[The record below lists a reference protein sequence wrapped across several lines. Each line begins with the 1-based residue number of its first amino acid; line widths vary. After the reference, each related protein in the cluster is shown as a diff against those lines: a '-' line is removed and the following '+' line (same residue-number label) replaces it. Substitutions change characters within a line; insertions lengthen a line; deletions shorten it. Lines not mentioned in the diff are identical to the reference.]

1 VSSSL
6 WAMSLVRRA
15 GVLLAVAV
23 LAVGL
28 STAPAGGAKKRKGK
42 AWASEITLVHAAITL
57 VHAASTQFS
66 GRVSSNLKACRAQRL
81 VTVFYTDSGT
91 GQTLPLSVQRTDK
104 QGGYLVSLPKPAFA
118 GTYHAEVTQQK
129 IRALRARQTCRAARS
144 ATVAV

>member
-28 STAPAGGAKKRKGK
+28 STAPAGGAKKRQGK
-42 AWASEITLVHAAITL
+42 AWASEITL

-81 VTVFYTDSGT
+81 VTIFYTDSGT